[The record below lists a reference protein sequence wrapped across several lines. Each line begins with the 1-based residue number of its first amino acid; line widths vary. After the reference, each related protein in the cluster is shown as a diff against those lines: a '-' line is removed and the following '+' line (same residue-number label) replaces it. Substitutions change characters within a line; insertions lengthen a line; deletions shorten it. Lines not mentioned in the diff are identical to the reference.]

1 MVYLGLTNHGWCI
14 YLSLSLSLLST
25 RPQNVPESDLPLDFH
40 NLTNQA
46 SPLCAQPV
54 ILCQPII
61 FFGFH
66 SNAVSWRSPPHSTSA
81 MSRVCCHLK
90 GRDAEKVP
98 QKHFKCDLWQNPLI
112 NDDKYVSH
120 IEMVEYLGCSEWR
133 EIGGGYLL
141 RSALSWF

>member
-1 MVYLGLTNHGWCI
+1 MVFKHYSITRFLVHGLSWSDKPWMM

-25 RPQNVPESDLPLDFH
+25 RPQNVPESDLPLDFL

-46 SPLCAQPV
+46 SSLCAQPV

-61 FFGFH
+61 FFFGFH
-66 SNAVSWRSPPHSTSA
+66 SAHTQMQCLVD
-81 MSRVCCHLK
+81 HLHIP
-90 GRDAEKVP
+90 EKVP

-120 IEMVEYLGCSEWR
+120 IEMAEYLGCSE
-133 EIGGGYLL
+133 
-141 RSALSWF
+141 